1 MAHVAFRVS
10 NQATEF
16 TDENNLTTTLDHD
29 DLASLDHR
37 NKPMKFLNMVYGED
51 QERAKEGLR
60 KIRCVTVE
68 YFSIS

>member
-1 MAHVAFRVS
+1 MAHVGFRVS
-10 NQATEF
+10 NQPTEF

-29 DLASLDHR
+29 DLASLDHQ

-60 KIRCVTVE
+60 KIRCVTLE
-68 YFSIS
+68 YLRI